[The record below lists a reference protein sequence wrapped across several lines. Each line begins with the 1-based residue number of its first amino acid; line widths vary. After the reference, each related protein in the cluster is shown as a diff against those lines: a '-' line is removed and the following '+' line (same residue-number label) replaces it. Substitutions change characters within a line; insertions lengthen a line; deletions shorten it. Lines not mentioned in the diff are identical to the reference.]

1 MMTVIYHCCSS
12 DDSSY
17 SLLSSSSIVSH
28 SVMLASWLVTPCG
41 MTGGTSLGSG
51 PREFPDK
58 SCSAKKNPNI
68 YKVVCGWHRGIDH
81 RVIELTSALGHSK
94 FIMINLN
101 INFVNC

>member
-28 SVMLASWLVTPCG
+28 SVMLASWLVAPCG

-58 SCSAKKNPNI
+58 SCSAKKI
-68 YKVVCGWHRGIDH
+68 QIFTKWFVGG
-81 RVIELTSALGHSK
+81 IEL
-94 FIMINLN
+94 
-101 INFVNC
+101 